1 MTDPIFSCIPQ
12 RPVAPLQITIPGIG
26 VLESIKN
33 TIDGVPTPSSLA
45 MSMLGQVSPALAP
58 LIGILRLVDVVVSL
72 EQALKDVT
80 DPIALVG
87 DLEKLAKDIGLLADF
102 IPGVAYAKTVR
113 DLLDMVSALLQ
124 GIASKI
130 TRWITETQAIAN
142 AINSAKLLND
152 PDLNNSAQC
161 SITRLSEAQ
170 GSAQVSLQEIGQIL
184 KIIKLIADI
193 ISAVV
198 PISVP
203 GISDITDAIDTLA
216 TAFVSAPGTLGT
228 AAENERMLSLA
239 NTLNKY
245 AGEIHTLSVAITQI
259 IGQ

>member
-1 MTDPIFSCIPQ
+1 MADPIFSCIPA
-12 RPVAPLQITIPGIG
+12 RPIAPLQVTIPGIG
-26 VLESIKN
+26 VLQSIKN
-33 TIDGVPTPSSLA
+33 TVDGVPTPSSLA

-58 LIGILRLVDVVVSL
+58 LMGILRLVDVVVQL

-80 DPIALVG
+80 NPIALAG
-87 DLEKLAKDIGLLADF
+87 DLEKLATNIGLLGDF
-102 IPGVAYAKTVR
+102 IPGIAYAKTVR
-113 DLLDMVSALLQ
+113 DLLDMISALLS

-130 TRWITETQAIAN
+130 TRWVSESQAI
-142 AINSAKLLND
+142 SAALASAQILND
-152 PDLNNSAQC
+152 PDLANSANC
-161 SITRLSEAQ
+161 AITRLAEAQ

-184 KIIKLIADI
+184 KVVKLIADI

-216 TAFVSAPGTLGT
+216 TAFVSEPGALGS

-239 NTLNKY
+239 DTLNKF
-245 AGEIHTLSVAITQI
+245 AGEIHHLSVSITQI